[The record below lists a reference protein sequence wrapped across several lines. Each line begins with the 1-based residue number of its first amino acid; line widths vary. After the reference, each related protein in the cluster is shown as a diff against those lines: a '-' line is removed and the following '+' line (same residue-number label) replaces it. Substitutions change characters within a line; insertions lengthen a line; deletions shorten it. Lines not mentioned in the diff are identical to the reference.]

1 MGTLR
6 SNWVSTLSDCL
17 AQLEREQVGS
27 ACPVVDHEVGQ
38 GSNGSAEDMTAWL
51 ICRNH
56 AEQRAFTDTEMP
68 RVVSALRKRML
79 ATGFPETAVSS
90 LQVRVTS
97 RDEVN
102 QKGYG
107 GLRV

>member
-1 MGTLR
+1 MATPR
-6 SNWVSTLSDCL
+6 ANWMSTLSDCL
-17 AQLEREQVGS
+17 AQIEREQVGS
-27 ACPVVDHEVGQ
+27 ACPVVDHEVAQ
-38 GSNGSAEDMTAWL
+38 GSNGSADDMTAWL
-51 ICRNH
+51 ICRNR
-56 AEQRAFTDTEMP
+56 AEQRAFRDTEMP
-68 RVVSALRKRML
+68 RVVSALRRRML
-79 ATGFPETAVSS
+79 AAGFPESAVSS